1 MSDELIDLCPI
12 CIENCS
18 THFTECN
25 HSYCIGCLSRIK
37 ICAMCRNPLQRA
49 KLYNEI
55 KRKVTKVK
63 DLVQLSEE
71 ERQTSYFSR
80 VEPYERH
87 EASNY
92 NVNIYSFDLRPQDE
106 DYVPSGSVNF
116 SRMDNDT
123 YSFAL
128 RPEDHVPSNT
138 VDLRRMFNYNVLTE
152 ISPGVYEY
160 RPINDLVNN

>member
-18 THFTECN
+18 TYFTECN

-37 ICAMCRNPLQRA
+37 ICAMCRNTLQRA
-49 KLYNEI
+49 KLCNEI
-55 KRKVTKVK
+55 TRKVTKVK

-71 ERQTSYFSR
+71 QRQTLYFSR
-80 VEPYERH
+80 VEPYEH
-87 EASNY
+87 HQSTN
-92 NVNIYSFDLRPQDE
+92 NNI
-106 DYVPSGSVNF
+106 
-116 SRMDNDT
+116 T

-128 RPEDHVPSNT
+128 RPEDHVPSGT
-138 VDLRRMFNYNVLTE
+138 VNFSRMFNYNVLTE

-160 RPINDLVNN
+160 RELYNN